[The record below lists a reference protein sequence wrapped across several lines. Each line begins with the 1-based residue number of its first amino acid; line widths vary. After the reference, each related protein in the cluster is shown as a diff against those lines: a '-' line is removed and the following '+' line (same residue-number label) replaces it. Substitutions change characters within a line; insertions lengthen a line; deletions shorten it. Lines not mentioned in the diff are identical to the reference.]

1 MRLDGK
7 IAMVTGAAKG
17 IGAAIVEAC
26 AREGAR
32 VAALDLDG
40 AGVEAV
46 AEAQRGRGAD
56 VLALRAD
63 VTRSADIDRALDAVI
78 ARWRRLDILV
88 NNAGGFAVIRSTEDI
103 EEDEWQSILASNL
116 TSVFLCSKAALPIMK
131 RQRYGRI
138 VNLASV
144 VGRAGA
150 IRVTSHYAAAKA
162 GVIGFTRHLALE
174 VGGHGITV
182 NAVAPGTTATERV
195 LKARTPEETRR
206 VAEAIPVRRLGEPG
220 EIAEAVVFLASDS
233 AAFINGAT
241 LDVNG
246 GQLEPCFQEERL
258 AHGIT
263 P

>member
-7 IAMVTGAAKG
+7 VVMVTGAAKG

-32 VAALDLDG
+32 IAALDLDG
-40 AGVEAV
+40 AGVEAL
-46 AEAQRGRGAD
+46 AETLRAHGAD
-56 VLALRAD
+56 ILALRAD
-63 VTRSADIDRALDAVI
+63 VTRSADIGKALESVL
-78 ARWRRLDILV
+78 ARWGRVDVLV
-88 NNAGGFAVIRSTEDI
+88 NNAGGFAVIRATEDI
-103 EEDEWQSILASNL
+103 SEDEWQAILASNL
-116 TSVFLCSKAALPIMK
+116 TSVFLCSKAVLPIMK

-150 IRVTSHYAAAKA
+150 VRVTSHYAAAKA

-174 VGGHGITV
+174 VGADGITV

-195 LKARTPEETRR
+195 LNARTPEETQR
-206 VAEAIPVRRLGEPG
+206 VAEAIPVKRLGEPA

-246 GQLEPCFQEERL
+246 GQVMV
-258 AHGIT
+258 
-263 P
+263 

>member
-1 MRLDGK
+1 MRLEGK
-7 IAMVTGAAKG
+7 VAIVTGAAKG

-32 VAALDLDG
+32 IAALDLDG
-40 AGVEAV
+40 AGVEVLAGKLRS
-46 AEAQRGRGAD
+46 RGTD
-56 VLALRAD
+56 ILALRAD
-63 VTRSADIDRALDAVI
+63 VTRSADIGRALEGVL
-78 ARWRRLDILV
+78 ARWGRVDVLV
-88 NNAGGFAVIRSTEDI
+88 NNAGGFAVIRATEEI
-103 EEDEWQSILASNL
+103 TEDEWQAILASNL
-116 TSVFLCSKAALPIMK
+116 TSVFLCSKAVLPIMK

-150 IRVTSHYAAAKA
+150 VRVTSHYAAAKA

-174 VGGHGITV
+174 VGADGITV

-195 LKARTPEETRR
+195 RKARTPEETQR
-206 VAEAIPVRRLGEPG
+206 VAEAIPVKRLGEPE

-246 GQLEPCFQEERL
+246 GQVMV
-258 AHGIT
+258 
-263 P
+263 

>member
-1 MRLDGK
+1 MRLEGK
-7 IAMVTGAAKG
+7 VAIVTGAAKG

-26 AREGAR
+26 VREGAR

-40 AGVEAV
+40 AGVEAL
-46 AEAQRGRGAD
+46 AEKLRGGGAD

-63 VTRSADIDRALDAVI
+63 VTRSADIAKAFDAVL
-78 ARWRRLDILV
+78 ARWSRVDILV
-88 NNAGGFAVIRSTEDI
+88 NNAGGFAVIRATEDI
-103 EEDEWQSILASNL
+103 TEEEWQAILASNL

-150 IRVTSHYAAAKA
+150 VRVTSHYAAAKA

-174 VGGHGITV
+174 VGADGITV

-220 EIAEAVVFLASDS
+220 EIADAVVFLASDA

-246 GQLEPCFQEERL
+246 GQVM
-258 AHGIT
+258 A
-263 P
+263 